1 MKDARKI
8 LVVDDDPD
16 WREYLKTC
24 LEELGYDTVEAA
36 SGPEALESLS
46 RGEDYSVMLL
56 DLHMPEM
63 SGEQVLE
70 RLPNGGP
77 PVVFLTS
84 APVHEVGSALSQGA
98 HYYLPKAATRD
109 QLSLMLQSL
118 QLQ

>member
-24 LEELGYDTVEAA
+24 LEDLGYDTVEAA

-46 RGEDYSVMLL
+46 REDCSVMLL

-70 RLPNGGP
+70 RLPDGGP